1 VIIIK
6 QKKLTTILA
15 LILCTTSIVFF
26 ITQYLMFYSTKPTF
40 PDMIENVITYSAQ
53 NKWDKADK
61 TLIKVEKKWNQAQP
75 LIAIKYADQDYSMLM
90 IEFARLREAVNAK
103 DVHQA
108 KSEGKVC
115 ILLFKNIT
123 SISPNP

>member
-1 VIIIK
+1 
-6 QKKLTTILA
+6 
-15 LILCTTSIVFF
+15 
-26 ITQYLMFYSTKPTF
+26 MFYSTKPTF

-61 TLIKVEKKWNQAQP
+61 TLIKVEKKWN
-75 LIAIKYADQDYSMLM
+75 QDYSMLM